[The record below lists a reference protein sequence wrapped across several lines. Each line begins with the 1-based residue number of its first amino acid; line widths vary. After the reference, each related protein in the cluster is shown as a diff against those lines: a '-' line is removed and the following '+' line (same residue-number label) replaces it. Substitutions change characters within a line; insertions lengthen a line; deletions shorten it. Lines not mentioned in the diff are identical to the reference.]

1 MPMTSTGMGAGS
13 ALALTLR
20 PRWRPFGKLRQI
32 VGDLEPRGFGADP
45 TVGQRA
51 SAGVAVERA
60 ETDAQMVL
68 VAGRPA
74 VDRRA
79 AAGAEGAELPRRG
92 LELPD
97 LVAARQKGD
106 VAAPDVGVGGEG
118 RAAGPPALRAVAV
131 HDRAETAGDS
141 IADATAQAVTG
152 DPERGVLLM
161 HGHRPSPGH

>member
-20 PRWRPFGKLRQI
+20 PRWRAFGKLRQI

-45 TVGQRA
+45 TVGKRA
-51 SAGVAVERA
+51 AAGVAVERA

-79 AAGAEGAELPRRG
+79 AVRAEGAELSGRRF
-92 LELPD
+92 ELAD
-97 LVAARQKGD
+97 TLAAGQKRD
-106 VAAPDVGVGGEG
+106 VAVAHVGVGRER
-118 RAAGPPALRAVAV
+118 RAAGPLALRTVAV
-131 HDRAETAGDS
+131 HDGPDAAGDA
-141 IADATAQAVTG
+141 IADAAAQAVTG
-152 DPERGVLLM
+152 DLVRRIVLM
-161 HGHRPSPGH
+161 HGG